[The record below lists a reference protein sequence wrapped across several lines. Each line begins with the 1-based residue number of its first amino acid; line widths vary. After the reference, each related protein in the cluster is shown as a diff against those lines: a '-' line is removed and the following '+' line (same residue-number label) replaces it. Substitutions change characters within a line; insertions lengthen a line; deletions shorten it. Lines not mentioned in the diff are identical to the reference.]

1 MPPHAASLPVNIT
14 IHGLDPDLA
23 AAFRDFAD
31 KAKCSL
37 NTAAK
42 ELLRRALGLPTAD
55 EAARIAEPRR
65 RPDAMSE
72 FGGSSRPSAIASPRT
87 TSGSPRTPWNST
99 RPS

>member
-1 MPPHAASLPVNIT
+1 MSPHAASLPVNIT

-42 ELLRRALGLPTAD
+42 E
-55 EAARIAEPRR
+55 
-65 RPDAMSE
+65 
-72 FGGSSRPSAIASPRT
+72 
-87 TSGSPRTPWNST
+87 
-99 RPS
+99 